1 MLDQLWY
8 ALEFGVLYLGGLT
21 VLLTCLVFMVSA
33 FILKL
38 HRPR

>member
-8 ALEFGVLYLGGLT
+8 ALEFGVLFVFGLAA
-21 VLLTCLVFMVSA
+21 LLTCLVFMVSA
-33 FILKL
+33 LIFKL